1 MRIHYIVD
9 FKLLAVILAL
19 VFSGWVMSFS
29 ASLYV
34 YEQYPFHFLVRQ
46 SIYIIIGLISAF
58 FVLKIPIIKLEQY
71 SIKLFLLTLLLL
83 FLVFVPVIGV
93 EVNGSYRWLN
103 FGFFTF
109 QPSEM
114 AKLSIILFMAGFLV
128 RQESDIQKNFFQGV
142 IRTTVILFIV
152 GLLLLF
158 ETDVGA
164 FLIIAVSAF
173 TMLFVADITDIN
185 LKSFII
191 AVLVGIM
198 AMVSLGYAVFFYGEN
213 IVTNF
218 GSDSMLSHITSSIA
232 ERIARIMAFLDP
244 WRDPYGKSYQLIQ
257 SLIGIGRGGWFGVGL
272 GAGIQKINF
281 LPEAHTDFIFSVIG
295 EELGVFGMLSIL
307 FAFAYIVYR
316 GLAISDAALEQGKK
330 YSAYTAYGISIWLAL
345 QVFINIGVNIGLLP
359 TKGLTLPL
367 ISYGGNSIIFSL
379 ISLTILL
386 RIDGENKLS
395 QAAQQNVRG
404 YY

>member
-1 MRIHYIVD
+1 MKMHIID
-9 FKLLAVILAL
+9 FKLLAVILSL
-19 VFSGWVMSFS
+19 VLFGWVMSFS

-34 YEQYPFHFLVRQ
+34 YEQYFFYFLVRQ
-46 SIYIIIGLISAF
+46 SIYIIIGLIIAF
-58 FVLKIPIIKLEQY
+58 FVLRIPIIKLEQY

-83 FLVFVPVIGV
+83 FLVFMPVIGI
-93 EVNGSYRWLN
+93 EINGSYRWLN

-114 AKLSIILFMAGFLV
+114 AKLSLILFMAGFLV

-164 FLIIAVSAF
+164 FLIIAVSVF

-185 LKSFII
+185 LKSFIA
-191 AVLVGIM
+191 AVLVGITV
-198 AMVSLGYAVFFYGEN
+198 MVSLGYLVFFYGED
-213 IVTNF
+213 IIIYF

-295 EELGVFGMLSIL
+295 EELGVFGMLL
-307 FAFAYIVYR
+307 TLLAFAYIIYR
-316 GLAISDAALEQGKK
+316 GLIISDTALEQGKK
-330 YSAYTAYGISIWLAL
+330 YSAYIAYGISIWLAL
-345 QVFINIGVNIGLLP
+345 QVFINIGVNIGILP

-379 ISLTILL
+379 ISLAILL
-386 RIDGENKLS
+386 RVDGENKLS
-395 QAAQQNVRG
+395 QATQRNTHS